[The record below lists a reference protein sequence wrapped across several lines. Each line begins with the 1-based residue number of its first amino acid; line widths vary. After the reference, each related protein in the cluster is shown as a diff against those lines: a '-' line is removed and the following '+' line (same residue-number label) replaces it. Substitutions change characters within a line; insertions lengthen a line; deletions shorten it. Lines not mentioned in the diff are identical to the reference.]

1 MLAGVMRAI
10 TYRHYGPPD
19 VLECVEV
26 ATPEPADDEVLVR
39 VRAASVNPLD
49 WHFMRGSPFVV
60 RIMTGIFR
68 PKDGRL
74 GVDLAGV
81 VEAAGASVTR
91 FRPGDEVLGA
101 SRGTVAEVV
110 SAPESRLVAKPDNIT
125 FEEAAAVPIAGI
137 TALQGLRDK
146 GRIQAGQ
153 KVLVIGAAGGVGTFA
168 VQIAK
173 SYGAQV
179 TGVCSTRNVEM
190 VTLIGADHVVDYTR
204 DDFSTSGEQYDIV
217 LDCIGNR
224 TLSECRRVMSE
235 RGIHVAVGGDDRL
248 LSMLLGFV
256 WANLLSMF
264 VSQRFVSFLAAI
276 RGKDLA
282 VLAGLMEDGK
292 VAPTIDRRYPLEQAA
307 EAIRYLET
315 MHARGKVI
323 ISMDAP

>member
-110 SAPESRLVAKPDNIT
+110 SAPENRLVAKPDNIT

>member
-1 MLAGVMRAI
+1 MRAM

-26 ATPEPADDEVLVR
+26 ATPEPADNEVLVR

-60 RIMTGIFR
+60 RIVTGIFGPR
-68 PKDGRL
+68 DGRL

-81 VEAAGASVTR
+81 VDAVGPRVTR
-91 FRPGDEVLGA
+91 FRPGDEVFGA
-101 SRGTVAEVV
+101 SRGTVAEFV
-110 SAPESRLVAKPDNIT
+110 SAREDRLVAKPDNIT

-146 GRIQAGQ
+146 GRIRAGQ

-179 TGVCSTRNVEM
+179 SGVCSTRNMEM
-190 VTLIGADHVVDYTR
+190 VASIGADHVVDYTR
-204 DDFSTSGEQYDIV
+204 DDFSRTGEQYDIV

-224 TLSECRRVMSE
+224 TLSECRRAMSE

-248 LSMLLGFV
+248 LSMLIGFA
-256 WANLLSMF
+256 WARLLSMF
-264 VSQRFVSFLAAI
+264 VSQSFVSFLAAI

-282 VLAGLMEDGK
+282 LLAGLMEDGK

-315 MHARGKVI
+315 MHARGKVV
-323 ISMDAP
+323 ISIDAP